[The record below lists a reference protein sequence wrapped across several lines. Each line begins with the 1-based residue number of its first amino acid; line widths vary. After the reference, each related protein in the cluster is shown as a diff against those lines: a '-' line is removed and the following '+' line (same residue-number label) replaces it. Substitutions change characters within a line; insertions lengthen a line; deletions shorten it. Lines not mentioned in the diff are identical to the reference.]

1 MTLGLATRLLT
12 IAIGIKTTAIGI
24 AWYLNP
30 AVNRRRARG
39 ALPQAPLSVLQP
51 AELEGERG
59 AAVEKDPG
67 HVAIG
72 EEGNSNA
79 DAEGTQ
85 QSAQLAAQDS
95 EASSAVPTT
104 TTMHA
109 SNAPVHAPLGFGST
123 HLLELPEELLL
134 RVLARLTAGLPLSLP
149 LKDDSRQAPQ
159 SSEGFIAA
167 PTFQGARQGMCFKK
181 GPAGR
186 SCLPDFARVT
196 FCDVLAQF
204 SSVQFMLAKN
214 LGKPTRLVYRDFGPA
229 SAGEAHI
236 LAPVGVCCKAFAN
249 IVPEAA
255 AVFVR
260 QEFARH
266 TKGWTEQPSWAC
278 QLRDYYTSPMQEY
291 LRKYYIPDLSVK
303 REAEAKAQVEAI
315 LCRREAEAKA
325 EANVLLGPGVI
336 VRIRPGSLNFLREF
350 EGRQGVIV
358 AQLASSGRWRVQMVG
373 EVAAAR
379 DLRSFHPWCLEIKDE
394 QGKWQLATEPF
405 VREPGQARLRRNAA
419 AGGGGEQMRGGEGEE
434 QRAIAR
440 GRFIIGAC
448 SYRCMLYGIPP
459 PPPPVAR
466 RHLRL

>member
-1 MTLGLATRLLT
+1 M
-12 IAIGIKTTAIGI
+12 
-24 AWYLNP
+24 
-30 AVNRRRARG
+30 
-39 ALPQAPLSVLQP
+39 
-51 AELEGERG
+51 
-59 AAVEKDPG
+59 KD
-67 HVAIG
+67 A
-72 EEGNSNA
+72 
-79 DAEGTQ
+79 
-85 QSAQLAAQDS
+85 
-95 EASSAVPTT
+95 
-104 TTMHA
+104 
-109 SNAPVHAPLGFGST
+109 
-123 HLLELPEELLL
+123 
-134 RVLARLTAGLPLSLP
+134 
-149 LKDDSRQAPQ
+149 
-159 SSEGFIAA
+159 
-167 PTFQGARQGMCFKK
+167 
-181 GPAGR
+181 
-186 SCLPDFARVT
+186 T
-196 FCDVLAQF
+196 FCDV
-204 SSVQFMLAKN
+204 
-214 LGKPTRLVYRDFGPA
+214 
-229 SAGEAHI
+229 

-278 QLRDYYTSPMQEY
+278 QLREYYTSPMQEY

-303 REAEAKAQVEAI
+303 REAEAKAQVEAM
-315 LCRREAEAKA
+315 CRREAEAKA

-419 AGGGGEQMRGGEGEE
+419 AGGGGEQMRGGGRGGEE

-440 GRFIIGAC
+440 GRFTGAC
-448 SYRCMLYGIPP
+448 SYRCMLYGVPP
-459 PPPPVAR
+459 PPPPLAR

>member
-72 EEGNSNA
+72 DEVNSNA

-149 LKDDSRQAPQ
+149 LSRKLMKDA
-159 SSEGFIAA
+159 
-167 PTFQGARQGMCFKK
+167 
-181 GPAGR
+181 
-186 SCLPDFARVT
+186 T
-196 FCDVLAQF
+196 FCDV
-204 SSVQFMLAKN
+204 
-214 LGKPTRLVYRDFGPA
+214 
-229 SAGEAHI
+229 

-278 QLRDYYTSPMQEY
+278 QLREYYTSPMQEY

-419 AGGGGEQMRGGEGEE
+419 AGGGGEQMRGGGGEE

>member
-51 AELEGERG
+51 AESEGERD
-59 AAVEKDPG
+59 AAAEKDPG

-109 SNAPVHAPLGFGST
+109 SNAPVHAPLEFGST

-167 PTFQGARQGMCFKK
+167 PTFQGARPGMCFKK

-196 FCDVLAQF
+196 FCDV
-204 SSVQFMLAKN
+204 
-214 LGKPTRLVYRDFGPA
+214 
-229 SAGEAHI
+229 

-278 QLRDYYTSPMQEY
+278 QLREYYTSPMQEY
-291 LRKYYIPDLSVK
+291 LREYYIPDLSVK
-303 REAEAKAQVEAI
+303 REAEAKAQVEKPCVGA
-315 LCRREAEAKA
+315 RR
-325 EANVLLGPGVI
+325 
-336 VRIRPGSLNFLREF
+336 RPRRRRTFCLAR
-350 EGRQGVIV
+350 
-358 AQLASSGRWRVQMVG
+358 ASSSESALARSIFSVNSRGGRASSWPSWRH
-373 EVAAAR
+373 
-379 DLRSFHPWCLEIKDE
+379 L
-394 QGKWQLATEPF
+394 
-405 VREPGQARLRRNAA
+405 A
-419 AGGGGEQMRGGEGEE
+419 AGECRWWVRSPPRATSGVSIRG
-434 QRAIAR
+434 A
-440 GRFIIGAC
+440 
-448 SYRCMLYGIPP
+448 
-459 PPPPVAR
+459 
-466 RHLRL
+466 LR

>member
-12 IAIGIKTTAIGI
+12 IAIGIKTIAIGI

-30 AVNRRRARG
+30 AVNRRRATG
-39 ALPQAPLSVLQP
+39 APPQAPQSVLQP
-51 AELEGERG
+51 AESEGERD
-59 AAVEKDPG
+59 AAAEKDPG

-72 EEGNSNA
+72 EGNSNA

-95 EASSAVPTT
+95 EASSAVP

-149 LKDDSRQAPQ
+149 LSRKLMKDA
-159 SSEGFIAA
+159 
-167 PTFQGARQGMCFKK
+167 
-181 GPAGR
+181 
-186 SCLPDFARVT
+186 T
-196 FCDVLAQF
+196 FCDV
-204 SSVQFMLAKN
+204 
-214 LGKPTRLVYRDFGPA
+214 
-229 SAGEAHI
+229 

-278 QLRDYYTSPMQEY
+278 QLREYYTSPMQEY

-303 REAEAKAQVEAI
+303 REAEAKAQVEAM
-315 LCRREAEAKA
+315 CRREAEAKA

-379 DLRSFHPWCLEIKDE
+379 DLRSFHPWCLEIKDA

-419 AGGGGEQMRGGEGEE
+419 AGGGGEQMRGGGRGGEE

-440 GRFIIGAC
+440 GRFTGAC
-448 SYRCMLYGIPP
+448 SYRCMLYGVPP
-459 PPPPVAR
+459 PPPPLAR

>member
-51 AELEGERG
+51 AESEGERG
-59 AAVEKDPG
+59 AAAEKDPG

-149 LKDDSRQAPQ
+149 LKDDSKQAPQ

-167 PTFQGARQGMCFKK
+167 PTFQGARPGMCFKK

-196 FCDVLAQF
+196 FCDV
-204 SSVQFMLAKN
+204 
-214 LGKPTRLVYRDFGPA
+214 
-229 SAGEAHI
+229 

-278 QLRDYYTSPMQEY
+278 QLREYYTSPMQEY
-291 LRKYYIPDLSVK
+291 LREYYIPDLSVK
-303 REAEAKAQVEAI
+303 REAEAKAQVEAM
-315 LCRREAEAKA
+315 CRREAEAKA

-394 QGKWQLATEPF
+394 QGKCQLATEPF
-405 VREPGQARLRRNAA
+405 VREPGHARLRRNAA
-419 AGGGGEQMRGGEGEE
+419 AGGGGEQMRGGGGEE